1 MTGRSD
7 VMAFRSVKVLIV
19 TIGLGLGSAA
29 IAEDLVAY
37 AKGRGSNEERF
48 FYYDAETIRKYP
60 NGTVEVW
67 STAATSKNDVSKVKF
82 RINCSAETFGFLSI
96 VQYGE
101 NGTVLVSDSNEYPKM
116 EPVIPGTPTQKLFK
130 ILCPSNP

>member
-1 MTGRSD
+1 MIIKS
-7 VMAFRSVKVLIV
+7 AKVLI
-19 TIGLGLGSAA
+19 TAIGLSLGSAA

-37 AKGRGSNEERF
+37 AKGQGSNEERF

-67 STAATSKNDVSKVKF
+67 STAATSKNDVTKVKF

-101 NGTVLVSDSNEYPKM
+101 NGTVLVSNSNEYPKM
-116 EPVIPGTPTQKLFK
+116 EPVIPGTSSQKLFK
-130 ILCPSNP
+130 ILCSADP